1 MSESEIISLISKFNV
16 ETIILAI
23 LVSVFTSII
32 KKYIPQSL
40 KNLIPLIPFTLGI
53 IIYAT
58 YSFLVLKQVDF
69 VKFAT
74 NGIQTGGV
82 ATLIYALIK
91 QISRRSSNSKN
102 AVTDILTG
110 FVDQTLL
117 SGTVS
122 RIVKEYSLSSGV
134 NVQKTITKIIAENSN
149 VSESESITL
158 ANLVVKTLDT
168 LLKKQNTQTTTK

>member
-32 KKYIPQSL
+32 KKYIPTSL
-40 KNLIPLIPFTLGI
+40 KNLIPLLPFALGVVTFAI
-53 IIYAT
+53 
-58 YSFLVLKQVDF
+58 YSFLVLKQVDLIS
-69 VKFAT
+69 FAT

-91 QISRRSSNSKN
+91 QISRKSSNSKN

-110 FVDQTLL
+110 FVDQITLP
-117 SGTVS
+117 GTVN
-122 RIVKEYSLSSGV
+122 RILKEYSLNNGA
-134 NVQKTITKIIAENSN
+134 NMQKTITKIIAENSN

-168 LLKKQNTQTTTK
+168 LLKKQTTQTTTK